1 MKLYFEQITG
11 GLEDEFDIDVI
22 DPKKKDITSN
32 EFFWLVYEQLK
43 DAGFQITNTIKKGVW
58 DFQMQMFYVSRKEKR
73 GGTYQI
79 KLTKKVEF
87 REDEEVRF
95 LKRNE
100 DLKKA
105 AKRIVEMTTRELIN
119 QKTDMKEKLNKKEN
133 LTTEDIEE
141 SKVLRMIEDELI
153 KRIKDVEDCLK
164 RNKIE
169 KKDGDALMFNIGII
183 NGKRVI

>member
-1 MKLYFEQITG
+1 MFL
-11 GLEDEFDIDVI
+11 
-22 DPKKKDITSN
+22 
-32 EFFWLVYEQLK
+32 
-43 DAGFQITNTIKKGVW
+43 TN
-58 DFQMQMFYVSRKEKR
+58 
-73 GGTYQI
+73 
-79 KLTKKVEF
+79 KVEF

-105 AKRIVEMTTRELIN
+105 AKRITEMTTKELLK
-119 QKTDMKEKLNKKEN
+119 QKTDMVEKLNKKDN
-133 LTTEDIEE
+133 LSTEDIEE

>member
-11 GLEDEFDIDVI
+11 GQEDTFDIDVI
-22 DPKKKDITSN
+22 DPKKKDITSH

-43 DAGFQITNTIKKGVW
+43 DMNFQIINTIRKGVW
-58 DFQMQMFYVSRKEKR
+58 DFQIQMFYASRREKR

-79 KLTKKVEF
+79 KLTNKVEF

-105 AKRIVEMTTRELIN
+105 AKRITEMTTKELLK
-119 QKTDMKEKLNKKEN
+119 QKTDMVEKLNKKDN
-133 LTTEDIEE
+133 LSTEDIEE